1 MFGTELQLALQCPK
15 QRVDSFLKDHPDL
28 FKDFGLKNGVA
39 VVADIDE
46 IETIIVSGSEG
57 EREEI
62 KIGKGKCIDIL
73 YTGDVQF

>member
-1 MFGTELQLALQCPK
+1 MFGTELQFVLQCPK
-15 QRVDSFLKDHPDL
+15 QRVDSFLKEHPYL
-28 FKDFGLKNGVA
+28 FKEFGFKNGVA

-46 IETIIVSGSEG
+46 IETTIVPGSEG

-62 KIGKGKCIDIL
+62 KIGKGKCIDMF